1 MAVIAVVASIVVTF
15 GLGAAAGYGTASP
28 ATTSAATLTAISR
41 IVTAV
46 PPTNGVGRTQPT
58 STGGRQQ
65 PSDPSAGGPTNLS
78 AIKPV
83 QIAGSIGNFTT
94 GSVQIGTTTYPNSV
108 RFTCGSVVSGPGNV
122 VYNVAGFKFLNTT
135 IGVPNDAT
143 NGIGDTMAITFFKD
157 GSTQLG
163 SPLNIVLGQPQTVH
177 LDLQGASQ
185 LELQCLPTNNVSNNQ
200 VSMDIALGDAT
211 ISPA

>member
-15 GLGAAAGYGTASP
+15 GIGAAAGHGTASP
-28 ATTSAATLTAISR
+28 WATPAAAITAVR
-41 IVTAV
+41 MVTAA
-46 PPTNGVGRTQPT
+46 PPTAGVGATQPT
-58 STGGRQQ
+58 STGGSQ
-65 PSDPSAGGPTNLS
+65 PPSGPSSGGPTNLS

-83 QIAGSIGNFTT
+83 QTAGSIGNFTT

-108 RFTCGSVVSGPGNV
+108 RFTCGYVVSGPGNV
-122 VYNVAGFKFLNTT
+122 VYNVAGFTFLDAM

-163 SPLNIVLGQPQTVH
+163 SPLNIVLGQSQTVH

-185 LELQCLPTNNVSNNQ
+185 LELKCLPTDNVSHNEVQ
-200 VSMDIALGDAT
+200 MDIALGDAT